1 MDTLRSFNG
10 VPTDPEC
17 VNGGPF
23 DTTTNANDNF
33 ACNIPASRLTD
44 GVLGESSPAKFNQFS
59 AWNRTTHDMSRVFF
73 QFPDISPFFIR
84 QIDLYYYK
92 SAALR
97 VGLPD
102 VRFDVADSASIEQDR
117 YLPVPYTIVSNQS
130 ISESDNQTV
139 KISLVD
145 TLGQR
150 LNGNPN
156 NGIVRLTFD
165 FSSSDTLDWLLL
177 SEVRMFND
185 TGEYSGMMQHSVIYC
200 TLHCTAA
207 VLPPPLPQPPI
218 IFTQD
223 QVTVVRHNATD
234 LVSSERLTC
243 SVINEAVFEWSWT
256 GPNGATTNVFV
267 ADLTRTGVLQISSL
281 SLSDAGD
288 YNCTAA
294 FHTAGFPL
302 TFRSQNSSIISLQLE
317 G

>member
-17 VNGGPF
+17 SNGGPF
-23 DTTTNANDNF
+23 DRALDANDNF

-44 GVLGESSPAKFNQFS
+44 GVLGESSPANFNQFS
-59 AWNRTTHDMSRVFF
+59 AWNRTTDMPRVFF
-73 QFPDISPFFIR
+73 QFPYTFPFFIR

-102 VRFDVADSASIEQDR
+102 VRFDIAGGTSIEQDSYQR
-117 YLPVPYTIVSNQS
+117 VSYTIVSNQS

-150 LNGNPN
+150 YIN
-156 NGIVRLTFD
+156 NIIVRLTFD

-177 SEVRMFND
+177 SEVRMFDD

-207 VLPPPLPQPPI
+207 VPPPPLPQPPI

-243 SVINEAVFEWSWT
+243 SVINEAAFEWSWT
-256 GPNGATTNVFV
+256 RPNGATTNLFV

-294 FHTAGFPL
+294 FYTAGFL
-302 TFRSQNSSIISLQLE
+302 LSFRSQNSSVISLQLE

>member
-1 MDTLRSFNG
+1 MDTLRSFNE

-17 VNGGPF
+17 AIGGPF
-23 DTTTNANDNF
+23 DSTPDANDNF
-33 ACNIPASRLTD
+33 ACHVPASRLTD
-44 GVLGESSPAKFNQFS
+44 GLLGESSPANFNQFS
-59 AWNRTTHDMSRVFF
+59 AWNRTTDMPRIFF
-73 QFPDISPFFIR
+73 QFPNTFPAPTFYVR

-102 VRFDVADSASIEQDR
+102 VRIDIADSASIMQSD

-145 TLGQR
+145 TLRQR
-150 LNGNPN
+150 DNANS
-156 NGIVRLTFD
+156 IVRLTFD

-207 VLPPPLPQPPI
+207 VPPPPLPQPPI

-243 SVINEAVFEWSWT
+243 SVINEAAFEWSWT
-256 GPNGATTNVFV
+256 DPNGATISSNVFV
-267 ADLTRTGVLQISSL
+267 TDLTRTGVLQISSL

-294 FHTAGFPL
+294 FYTAGIAL
-302 TFRSQNSSIISLQLE
+302 SLIN
-317 G
+317 